1 MPAHNKLHGRF
12 PGRRWKDWS
21 SSPVWLDALVRS
33 WCAQDP
39 QLIYC
44 QHMVGDND
52 YDKRVGRLRTAVGTS
67 GMNKLLNI
75 LEARHG
81 RSVRTNLLVHVLL

>member
-1 MPAHNKLHGRF
+1 
-12 PGRRWKDWS
+12 
-21 SSPVWLDALVRS
+21 
-33 WCAQDP
+33 
-39 QLIYC
+39 
-44 QHMVGDND
+44 MVGDND